1 MESWMRA
8 TTRQF
13 GLLFV
18 CAALLAPG
26 AGLLVPGSALASTA
40 KSSFTIKGAGFGHG
54 IGMSQYGALGFSLH
68 HYSYTAII
76 KHYYENTSIGVLKPA
91 PEITVLLEDGALTF
105 RSASAANGYA
115 LSPSRSYGALM
126 TSSGRIELISAGKSY
141 GTYRTPLEITD
152 KGTID
157 VIGLGEYRG
166 GLVLRGDGDGGI
178 ETVNKLP
185 LQSYVRGVISA
196 EMPSSWPL
204 AALEAQAVAARTYA
218 VAVQPASPD
227 FDVYPDTRSQMY
239 GGVSAETAST
249 NTAAADTNGEIV
261 EHDGLPA
268 VTYFFS
274 SSGGHTESIQNVW
287 LGTEPLAWLKG
298 VSDPYDNAGGNP
310 YYRWKVKLSL
320 ASAADV
326 LRGFYK
332 GSLRGIKVLKTGVSP
347 RVVNAEVV
355 GTKGS
360 SDISG
365 PQLQQLFSTM
375 STYMSFVTV
384 TSSGTVASGGGTATT
399 TTTTTTQTTTTPSG
413 GGDLTGRTADS
424 APRLL
429 VSGDVFPVSAG
440 EKVTVERLSAGR
452 WVKVATRALAS
463 SGSYAVAVTQ
473 PGSYRTLVDGAI
485 GPVVS
490 VG

>member
-1 MESWMRA
+1 MVSWMRA
-8 TTRQF
+8 TTRRF
-13 GLLFV
+13 GLLV
-18 CAALLAPG
+18 ACAALTASGVGLAM
-26 AGLLVPGSALASTA
+26 PGSALAA
-40 KSSFTIKGAGFGHG
+40 KSSFTINGAGFGHG

-68 HYSYTAII
+68 HYSYSKII
-76 KHYYENTSIGVLKPA
+76 HHYYENTSIGVLKQA
-91 PEITVLLEDGALTF
+91 PEITVLLEDGGLSF
-105 RSASAANGYA
+105 RRASAANGYA
-115 LSPSRSYGALM
+115 LSPSRSYGALIDG
-126 TSSGRIELISAGKSY
+126 SRIELISGGKSY
-141 GTYRTPLEITD
+141 GTYRTPLSITD
-152 KGTID
+152 KGTIN

-166 GLVLRGDGDGGI
+166 GLVLRGDGNGGI

-218 VAVQPASPD
+218 VAVEPASST

-249 NTAAADTNGEIV
+249 NKAAADTKGEIV

-298 VSDPYDNAGGNP
+298 VPDPYDNSGGNP

-320 ASAADV
+320 TSAADR
-326 LRGFYK
+326 LRGLYK
-332 GSLRGIKVLKTGVSP
+332 GTLKGIKVLKTGTSP
-347 RVVNAEVV
+347 RIISAEVV

-360 SDISG
+360 HDVSG

-384 TSSGTVASGGGTATT
+384 TSSGTISSGGGASTATT
-399 TTTTTTQTTTTPSG
+399 TTTTATTTTPSG
-413 GGDLTGRTADS
+413 GGGLAQHGASS
-424 APRLL
+424 APSLR
-429 VSGDVFPVSAG
+429 VSGDVFPAAAG
-440 EKVTVERLSAGR
+440 EKVSIERLSVGK
-452 WVKVATRALAS
+452 WVKVATGALTS
-463 SGSYAVAVTQ
+463 SGDYSVAVSE
-473 PGSYRTLVDGAI
+473 PGSYRTLVDGAV
-485 GPVVS
+485 GPVVTA
-490 VG
+490 G